1 MNLLLHYFLT
11 LFIFSPR
18 FLSLRVDSVTH
29 PDDIEAL
36 KDLKARFNPESI
48 GSGSCL
54 SSWDFSVDP
63 CGSLFSAH
71 FTCGL
76 RCDFEQSGLSRV
88 TEVALDSA
96 GYSGSITSISINL
109 PYLHTLDLSGNSLT
123 GSVPDSLSKLTRL
136 KRLSLSKNSFSLHIP
151 PSLGSLPL
159 LEELYL
165 DNNQLTGSIPPSLN
179 KLSRLKGLEI
189 QQNQLSGEFPYLGSL
204 KNLCFLD
211 ASDNNINS
219 VGTNPLSLPPS
230 LLSLS
235 MRNNSLNGQLP
246 RNFLHMKS
254 LEVLDLSYNQLMGSL
269 TGEIF
274 QHPSLQQLSLSH
286 NRLSSLESPRGSPHR
301 ASKMVAIDLSYN
313 EINGLLPKF
322 LANLPKLSALSLEHN
337 MFTGMIPPGYVR
349 KVATASFQ
357 RLLLGGNYLVGPIPG
372 LLRWVRPGSA
382 NVSLVDNC
390 LYTCPDTLFFCQGG
404 VQKSLLQC
412 KALRPRV
419 P

>member
-11 LFIFSPR
+11 LFISYPG

-36 KDLKARFNPESI
+36 KDLKARLNPESI

-63 CGSLFSAH
+63 CDSLFSAH

-96 GYSGSITSISINL
+96 G
-109 PYLHTLDLSGNSLT
+109 
-123 GSVPDSLSKLTRL
+123 
-136 KRLSLSKNSFSLHIP
+136 
-151 PSLGSLPL
+151 
-159 LEELYL
+159 
-165 DNNQLTGSIPPSLN
+165 
-179 KLSRLKGLEI
+179 
-189 QQNQLSGEFPYLGSL
+189 
-204 KNLCFLD
+204 
-211 ASDNNINS
+211 
-219 VGTNPLSLPPS
+219 
-230 LLSLS
+230 
-235 MRNNSLNGQLP
+235 
-246 RNFLHMKS
+246 
-254 LEVLDLSYNQLMGSL
+254 
-269 TGEIF
+269 EIF

-286 NRLSSLESPRGSPHR
+286 NRLSSLESPRGSSDR

-322 LANLPKLSALSLEHN
+322 LANLAKLSALSLEHN

-357 RLLLGGNYLVGPIPG
+357 RLLLGGNYLVGPIPCP
-372 LLRWVRPGSA
+372 LRWVRPGSV
-382 NVSLVDNC
+382 NVNLVDNC
-390 LYTCPDTLFFCQGG
+390 LYTCPDTLFFCQGA